1 MSGAGSRGV
10 VGGTGFPR
18 FFVNWTILRIFA
30 KTIITE
36 GGVLMEIEDIREIA
50 KAGRRR
56 EAVEE
61 LTKMLEEEG
70 CDRET
75 VLLELGV
82 VYNAMADMTN
92 ALNCLNE
99 VLRINPENTRA
110 KTYVDMIN
118 SILNYYCKDLLNP

>member
-1 MSGAGSRGV
+1 MSGAGSWGV

-36 GGVLMEIEDIREIA
+36 GGVLMEIEDIREMA

>member
-1 MSGAGSRGV
+1 
-10 VGGTGFPR
+10 
-18 FFVNWTILRIFA
+18 
-30 KTIITE
+30 
-36 GGVLMEIEDIREIA
+36 MEIEDIREMA

-118 SILNYYCKDLLNP
+118 SILTYYCKDLLNP

>member
-1 MSGAGSRGV
+1 
-10 VGGTGFPR
+10 
-18 FFVNWTILRIFA
+18 
-30 KTIITE
+30 
-36 GGVLMEIEDIREIA
+36 MEIEDIREMA

-118 SILNYYCKDLLNP
+118 SISHYYCKDLLNP

>member
-1 MSGAGSRGV
+1 
-10 VGGTGFPR
+10 
-18 FFVNWTILRIFA
+18 
-30 KTIITE
+30 
-36 GGVLMEIEDIREIA
+36 MEIEDIREMA

-110 KTYVDMIN
+110 KTYVDMMN

>member
-1 MSGAGSRGV
+1 
-10 VGGTGFPR
+10 
-18 FFVNWTILRIFA
+18 
-30 KTIITE
+30 
-36 GGVLMEIEDIREIA
+36 MEIEDIREMA

-56 EAVEE
+56 EAVED

>member
-1 MSGAGSRGV
+1 
-10 VGGTGFPR
+10 
-18 FFVNWTILRIFA
+18 
-30 KTIITE
+30 
-36 GGVLMEIEDIREIA
+36 MEIVDIREMA

>member
-1 MSGAGSRGV
+1 
-10 VGGTGFPR
+10 
-18 FFVNWTILRIFA
+18 
-30 KTIITE
+30 
-36 GGVLMEIEDIREIA
+36 MEIEDIREMA

-118 SILNYYCKDLLNP
+118 SILNYYCKELLNP

>member
-1 MSGAGSRGV
+1 
-10 VGGTGFPR
+10 
-18 FFVNWTILRIFA
+18 
-30 KTIITE
+30 
-36 GGVLMEIEDIREIA
+36 MEIEDIREMA
-50 KAGRRR
+50 KAGCRR

>member
-1 MSGAGSRGV
+1 
-10 VGGTGFPR
+10 
-18 FFVNWTILRIFA
+18 
-30 KTIITE
+30 
-36 GGVLMEIEDIREIA
+36 MEIEDIREMA

-118 SILNYYCKDLLNP
+118 SILNYYCKDLLTP

>member
-1 MSGAGSRGV
+1 
-10 VGGTGFPR
+10 
-18 FFVNWTILRIFA
+18 
-30 KTIITE
+30 
-36 GGVLMEIEDIREIA
+36 
-50 KAGRRR
+50 
-56 EAVEE
+56 
-61 LTKMLEEEG
+61 MLEEEG
-70 CDRET
+70 CYRET